1 MWVVESGR
9 KPNRILNNWL
19 VWTSAGAQRR
29 RAYEALPQTPPGG
42 KPPET
47 PGPLSLDLDY
57 TERAEVVKGSQ
68 AAPKAGAPLT
78 TSTRSEDG
86 ALIRGKGGK
95 KTRGQKLCGASRWS
109 APKSG
114 SKLESGEVYL
124 TSTGLLME
132 GAETLRRTRRR
143 A

>member
-1 MWVVESGR
+1 VESGR
-9 KPNRILNNWL
+9 KSNRILNRL
-19 VWTSAGAQRR
+19 GSCGPAGAQSR
-29 RAYEALPQTPPGG
+29 RAYEALPQTPTGG
-42 KPPET
+42 KTPCDPQPPF
-47 PGPLSLDLDY
+47 LDLDY

-68 AAPKAGAPLT
+68 AAPKPGAPLT

-95 KTRGQKLCGASRWS
+95 KARSPKLCGASRWS

-114 SKLESGEVYL
+114 SKLELGEVYL

-132 GAETLRRTRRR
+132 DAKAAKKRTQR
-143 A
+143 